1 MPSTLLDAQQ
11 ITRRY
16 GDRTIL
22 DAVDVR
28 VDVDGRVG
36 LVGPNGAGK
45 STLLRV
51 LAGLE
56 PPDGGTVRR
65 FGTVGYLPQIADT
78 SESGLTVE
86 QMILERVGVAAANRA
101 LEHWASALAAGEL
114 EAIDAHA
121 AALDRWLALGGD
133 DAEARL
139 AAALGELGL
148 DEGFSER
155 PVDTLSG
162 GQASRAG
169 LAALAVAR
177 FDVILL
183 DEPTNHLD
191 DDGLERLRALL
202 DARSV
207 GIVLVS
213 HDRALLRDAI
223 DEVIELDPHTGEATH
238 FHGGWEAFERA
249 RRASQA
255 KARAEHEQALAGR
268 AKLVAAEREIRRRA
282 VASATRAHARVHD
295 NDKHSREWVT
305 MRAEGMAA
313 RARKMSSRTQ
323 RIEIPDRPWE
333 DRPLRLELTPD
344 ERRGPWIVALDRLV
358 VRRGMWVLGPIDFAV
373 RHGERILVNGPNGS
387 GKSTLLAALAGQI
400 RPTEGSRRAAPADV
414 IAQLGQT
421 HDTRP
426 GHGTVIDHVRAAT
439 DLGEQAA
446 RTALAWFGLPSD
458 VAQRPIATLSPGER
472 TRAELTVVAHQ
483 RATCLLLD
491 EPTNHLDIESLEIVE
506 AALRDWPGGLVVV
519 THDRRLRRELRLD
532 RQFAV

>member
-16 GDRTIL
+16 AARTIL

-28 VDVDGRVG
+28 VDIDGRVG

-162 GQASRAG
+162 GQGSRAG

-202 DARSV
+202 DARSG

-213 HDRALLRDAI
+213 HDRALLRDVT

-238 FHGGWEAFERA
+238 FRGGWEAFEQA

-255 KARAEHEQALAGR
+255 KARAEHEQALAG
-268 AKLVAAEREIRRRA
+268 AP
-282 VASATRAHARVHD
+282 S
-295 NDKHSREWVT
+295 
-305 MRAEGMAA
+305 
-313 RARKMSSRTQ
+313 SSR
-323 RIEIPDRPWE
+323 P
-333 DRPLRLELTPD
+333 
-344 ERRGPWIVALDRLV
+344 
-358 VRRGMWVLGPIDFAV
+358 
-373 RHGERILVNGPNGS
+373 S
-387 GKSTLLAALAGQI
+387 GKSAGVPSRARPELVHACTTTTSI
-400 RPTEGSRRAAPADV
+400 RVNG
-414 IAQLGQT
+414 
-421 HDTRP
+421 
-426 GHGTVIDHVRAAT
+426 
-439 DLGEQAA
+439 
-446 RTALAWFGLPSD
+446 
-458 VAQRPIATLSPGER
+458 
-472 TRAELTVVAHQ
+472 
-483 RATCLLLD
+483 
-491 EPTNHLDIESLEIVE
+491 
-506 AALRDWPGGLVVV
+506 
-519 THDRRLRRELRLD
+519 
-532 RQFAV
+532 